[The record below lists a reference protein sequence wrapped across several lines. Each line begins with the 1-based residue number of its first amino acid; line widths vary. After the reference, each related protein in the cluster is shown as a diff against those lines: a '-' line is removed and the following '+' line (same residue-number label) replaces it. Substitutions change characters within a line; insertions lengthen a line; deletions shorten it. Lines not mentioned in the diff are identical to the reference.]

1 MQTGTNLFSFS
12 NIKSENIFQISDYNS
27 FNYKFTNNELNKV
40 ENHNIF
46 IKKKNNE
53 GHYMK
58 KVNMN
63 FPSNDM
69 LRNQNFRNKFFINY
83 ENSFAYFCGIEMNM
97 FWDIYVKKE
106 YIPKIN
112 EMGDIN
118 VSIQN
123 IIENLNEF
131 SDLISRKIRRIKRN
145 RKKRKYKKFAISK
158 ISFDKNGK

>member
-27 FNYKFTNNELNKV
+27 FNYKFTNNELNEV

-63 FPSNDM
+63 FPSNNM
-69 LRNQNFRNKFFINY
+69 FRNQNFRNKFFINY
-83 ENSFAYFCGIEMNM
+83 ENSFANFCGIEMNM

-118 VSIQN
+118 VSIEN
-123 IIENLNEF
+123 IIDNLNEF
-131 SDLISRKIRRIKRN
+131 SDLISRKKRRIKRN
-145 RKKRKYKKFAISK
+145 HKRRKLKKFAISK
-158 ISFDKNGK
+158 ISFDKKGK

>member
-27 FNYKFTNNELNKV
+27 FNYKFTNNELNEV

-63 FPSNDM
+63 FPSNVM

-83 ENSFAYFCGIEMNM
+83 ENSFANFCGIEMNM

-112 EMGDIN
+112 P
-118 VSIQN
+118 
-123 IIENLNEF
+123 
-131 SDLISRKIRRIKRN
+131 
-145 RKKRKYKKFAISK
+145 
-158 ISFDKNGK
+158 

>member
-63 FPSNDM
+63 FPSNVM

-83 ENSFAYFCGIEMNM
+83 ENSFANFCGIEMNM

-118 VSIQN
+118 VSIEN

-131 SDLISRKIRRIKRN
+131 SDLISRGIQRIKRN
-145 RKKRKYKKFAISK
+145 HKKRKFKKFAISK
-158 ISFDKNGK
+158 ISFDKKGK